1 MCFQHVPTRNRME
14 NSLSTYPSQPQ
25 QMIIYNKV
33 SPSPAA
39 IPHPTATKK
48 AFSQKKLGT
57 HLLHFPA
64 PLPRLTLS
72 FSHKVITGPWHRGKS
87 PHPDRVLVQPA
98 AAVHHDAHGAD
109 RPGLSRQGGPKHGIC
124 LVKQVV
130 EKALATLTSN
140 MITMETPL
148 ICTIQ
153 TWEDPGWVK
162 FGLVYWAANES
173 FSNQDGWSIALKILK
188 YQAQQKMIDKI
199 TFFMAKPGG
208 TFQIWAQNIP
218 QHLPSKGPPL
228 ELHPATTPGA
238 ITHGIP
244 RQVIIKGGVQQESLD
259 RPQQRCRGS
268 QGEKGDCQ
276 CLESTVQGWS

>member
-173 FSNQDGWSIALKILK
+173 FSNQDG
-188 YQAQQKMIDKI
+188 
-199 TFFMAKPGG
+199 
-208 TFQIWAQNIP
+208 
-218 QHLPSKGPPL
+218 
-228 ELHPATTPGA
+228 
-238 ITHGIP
+238 
-244 RQVIIKGGVQQESLD
+244 
-259 RPQQRCRGS
+259 
-268 QGEKGDCQ
+268 
-276 CLESTVQGWS
+276 